1 VQVSNRPTLEDR
13 IRALCQ
19 RAVSARD
26 PELEAILAELRF
38 ALREH
43 IRFMRNMTAATLT
56 PEVIDPLAASPALR
70 KRPEER
76 RRAR

>member
-1 VQVSNRPTLEDR
+1 MLVEVSDRPTLEDR

-19 RAVSARD
+19 SAVSATD
-26 PELEAILAELRF
+26 PELEAILDELRF

-56 PEVIDPLAASPALR
+56 PEIIDPPALGPSLG
-70 KRPEER
+70 KRPE
-76 RRAR
+76 